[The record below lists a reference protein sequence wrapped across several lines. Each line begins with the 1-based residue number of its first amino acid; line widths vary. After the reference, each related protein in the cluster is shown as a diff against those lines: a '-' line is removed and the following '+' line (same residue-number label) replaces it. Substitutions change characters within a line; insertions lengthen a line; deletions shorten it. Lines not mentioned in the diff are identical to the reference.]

1 MSFLI
6 LIVMVLVSVAFFT
19 LMERKVLG
27 YIHFRKGPNKVGYM
41 GILQPFSDV
50 IKLFS
55 SEVNF
60 MKLMNLLMF
69 LFIPFLAMLLM
80 MMFWLFYIWKFNQ
93 LELEFAFIY
102 FLCVSSLGV
111 YVIFGGG
118 WASNSK
124 YALLGSYRGLAQ
136 IISYEVSLAILLIS
150 FLLLCSDYS
159 IFSIVSFQKNFWM
172 LWGFF
177 SLVLVWMVSLLAETN
192 RAPFDL
198 SEGESEL
205 VSGYNV
211 EYGSYSFAI
220 LFMAEYGNMIF
231 MSLISCVLF
240 IGSLGS
246 FCLYLIL
253 LMYLF
258 LLIRGTL
265 VRYRYDKLM
274 MLSWKSIL
282 PFSIL
287 FLFFMFCFK
296 NFFISFVICINF
308 SKSFLGMIPIVNFQN
323 LNFNS

>member
-308 SKSFLGMIPIVNFQN
+308 SKS
-323 LNFNS
+323 